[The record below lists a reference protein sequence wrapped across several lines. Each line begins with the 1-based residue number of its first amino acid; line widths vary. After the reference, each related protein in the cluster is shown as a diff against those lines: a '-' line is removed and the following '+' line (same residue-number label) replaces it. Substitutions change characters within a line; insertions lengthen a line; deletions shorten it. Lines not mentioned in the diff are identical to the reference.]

1 MSKKF
6 LEKINQTL
14 VILKNLELQEFKQK
28 VEKVNE
34 SIVAMSKIDGQEVKQ
49 GFLKVKESIVDLGK
63 IEQDVRKGIVTVNRF
78 MKNTNYIVPKV
89 LIPVI
94 AVPIAI
100 KTYNKLLAPATVL
113 AALNKPATILA
124 ALNKPATVLV
134 ALNKPPIVIPPN
146 LKTPKELSDYLTEL
160 LILNKSLKKSV
171 LWQAIRRNVSDK

>member
-113 AALNKPATILA
+113 AALNKPL
-124 ALNKPATVLV
+124 
-134 ALNKPPIVIPPN
+134 IVIPPYITN
-146 LKTPKELSDYLTEL
+146 NPLVNMTIEEKLIFLQKARKKAAMLQALRMTAKE
-160 LILNKSLKKSV
+160 I
-171 LWQAIRRNVSDK
+171 SDK